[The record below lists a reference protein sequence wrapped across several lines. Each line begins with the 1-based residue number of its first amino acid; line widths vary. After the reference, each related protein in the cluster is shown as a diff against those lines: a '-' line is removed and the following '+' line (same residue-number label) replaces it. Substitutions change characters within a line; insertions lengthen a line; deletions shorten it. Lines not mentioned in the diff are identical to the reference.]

1 MGQSYK
7 NWYTFVTGLPKYTGI
22 LWETIKQNKEMTGK
36 KTLQSKISSGDM
48 LALWDA
54 LDILNGKW
62 KIAIMCS
69 LSEKK
74 RRFKEL
80 QRDIGRI
87 TGKMLSKE
95 LKELEMN
102 ELVSRTVLNT
112 KPVTVEYELTSY
124 GETLETVIAE
134 LVSWGLKHRKRILRK
149 HK

>member
-1 MGQSYK
+1 MK
-7 NWYTFVTGLPKYTGI
+7 
-22 LWETIKQNKEMTGK
+22 GK
-36 KTLQSKISSGDM
+36 KSLPSKISSGDM
-48 LALWDA
+48 LALFDT

-62 KIAIMCS
+62 KIAIICS
-69 LSEKK
+69 LNERK

-102 ELVSRTVLNT
+102 ELITRTVFST
-112 KPVTVEYELTSY
+112 KPITVEYELTSY

-134 LVSWGLKHRKRILRK
+134 LVRWGLKHRKRILKKPGDLRQGAGK
-149 HK
+149 QFLPGKLQLH

>member
-1 MGQSYK
+1 MGTNK
-7 NWYTFVTGLPKYTGI
+7 KLPTP
-22 LWETIKQNKEMTGK
+22 
-36 KTLQSKISSGDM
+36 ISTGDM

-69 LSEKK
+69 LNENKK
-74 RRFKEL
+74 RFKML

-102 ELVSRTVLNT
+102 ELVKRTVCNT
-112 KPVTVEYELTSY
+112 KPVSVEYELTTY
-124 GETLETVIAE
+124 GKTLETVIAS
-134 LVSWGLKHRKRILRK
+134 LVTWGLKHRKRILRK
-149 HK
+149 K

>member
-1 MGQSYK
+1 MA
-7 NWYTFVTGLPKYTGI
+7 
-22 LWETIKQNKEMTGK
+22 GK
-36 KTLQSKISSGDM
+36 KLLHSKISSRDM

-69 LSEKK
+69 LNEKK
-74 RRFKEL
+74 KRFKEL

-102 ELVSRTVLNT
+102 ELVSRTVFDT
-112 KPVTVEYELTSY
+112 KPVSVEYELTSY
-124 GETLETVIAE
+124 GETLETVLAE
-134 LVSWGLKHRKRILRK
+134 LVSWGLKHRRRILKKQRQVLP
-149 HK
+149 

>member
-1 MGQSYK
+1 
-7 NWYTFVTGLPKYTGI
+7 
-22 LWETIKQNKEMTGK
+22 MTEK
-36 KTLQSKISSGDM
+36 KTLPSQISSGDM

-69 LSEKK
+69 LNKK
-74 RRFKEL
+74 KKRFKEL
-80 QRDIGRI
+80 QRDVGRI

-102 ELVSRTVLNT
+102 ELVTRTVFDT
-112 KPVTVEYELTSY
+112 KPVSIEYELTSY
-124 GETLETVIAE
+124 GKTLETVIAE
-134 LVSWGLKHRKRILRK
+134 LVSWGSKHRKRIFRK